1 MEQNPINNNTSSKPT
16 VNNPN
21 DHSLGNIEGSSRW
34 LILWAGL
41 VIAVPA
47 ILIYL
52 YAVSPFHFSIA
63 QFELKKLPT
72 QTLDEIVDDS
82 SSFAA
87 STNMPVETFLTQDTQ
102 QVVAND
108 SQRAKTMIAGGFQ
121 FQSSL
126 VPFHMPIFTDSTK
139 HRILLIGDSE
149 AGGLR
154 YPLNDYCLANGH
166 KFVACVEWYSATVF
180 NFAKADTISQI
191 IRKYKPT
198 YIFIV
203 MGLNELF
210 ARDLKARSNA
220 AKLLAKKLE
229 GIPYTWI
236 GPANWAEDN
245 GINEVFAK
253 AADQGTFFPTKTLML
268 PRAED
273 GRHPNNKGYR
283 IWMDS
288 LATWMTHS
296 AKWRIPMNPPT
307 KRARPLRASIITI
320 NAAKYR
326 GY

>member
-1 MEQNPINNNTSSKPT
+1 VEHNPINTSNQTKPKQDRH
-16 VNNPN
+16 N

-34 LILWAGL
+34 LILWAGI
-41 VIAVPA
+41 VIALPA
-47 ILIYL
+47 LLIFL
-52 YAVSPFHFSIA
+52 YSVSPFQFSIA
-63 QFELKKLPT
+63 QFELKKLPSES
-72 QTLDEIVDDS
+72 LEEIINDS
-82 SSFAA
+82 TKAELA
-87 STNMPVETFLTQDTQ
+87 GNKPVETFLTQDTQ
-102 QVVAND
+102 HLALND
-108 SQRAKTMIAGGFQ
+108 SQRAKTMIAGGFA

-180 NFAKADTISQI
+180 NFAKADTITQI

-210 ARDLKARSNA
+210 ARDLKARSSA

-245 GINEVFAK
+245 GINDVFAK
-253 AADQGTFFPTKTLML
+253 AADPGTFYPTKTLEL
-268 PRAED
+268 PRADD

-288 LATWMTHS
+288 LATWITHT
-296 AKWRIPMNPPT
+296 AKWRIPMNPPS
-307 KRARPLRASIITI
+307 KRARPLRANIITI